1 MQRLIRLSAVAVF
14 IASLVIVSF
23 GVGVGVGRYSPAVV
37 AGLPPAIVIGP
48 ASAADGFGLLNE
60 VLRILRED
68 YVDRASLNTPHLVEG
83 AVRGLVEAA
92 GDPNQSYLTPE
103 QFREAM
109 RNTQGIAFDG
119 IGATVNMDENNR
131 LLIVSPIAGSPAA
144 AAGLRPG
151 DWIMAANGED
161 TTKMT
166 VAEAVQKIRGPR
178 GTVVRLT
185 IKRGEEK
192 PFDVEIVRG
201 PIPEITV
208 SYRLL
213 PEGVVHLQ
221 ITQVTQRTGEEL
233 RNAIPEILQA
243 RPRGIILD
251 LRYNPGGSL
260 NATIEVASQFLKD
273 GIVLE
278 DVNASGV
285 RHTYQVQPGGQLT
298 DLPLV
303 VLVNKG
309 SASAAEVLAGA
320 FQDHRRATIV
330 GESTFGKGTVNTWK
344 ELSNGG
350 AVYVS
355 ISHWYTP
362 NGRRI
367 ERQGI
372 TPDIVVPM
380 SEEDWR
386 AGNDRQLRRA
396 IDVLLGSSR

>member
-37 AGLPPAIVIGP
+37 AGLPPAVVIGP

-68 YVDRASLNTPHLVEG
+68 YVDRASLNTPRLVEG

-260 NATIEVASQFLKD
+260 NATIEIASQFLKD

-355 ISHWYTP
+355 ISH
-362 NGRRI
+362 
-367 ERQGI
+367 
-372 TPDIVVPM
+372 
-380 SEEDWR
+380 
-386 AGNDRQLRRA
+386 
-396 IDVLLGSSR
+396 